1 MRLQASELEKYLG
14 NNDDKLNEICS
25 EKTIQKLNRYKRGDV
40 KESASLIDYL
50 LTQHHENGLSLRQL
64 AKNVGVTATT
74 IIRIFH
80 TYELPTLTHAEAVRA
95 MLYDRW
101 QDPKFRKRNAEAVRQ
116 TEKTPVRGH
125 RRDINLN
132 ADSMMEANLA
142 RIFLYCGRIFS
153 HKIIVTLKVDKNHRE
168 LFDSDET
175 NITFDFAVQNQT
187 GKLRIYEVASN
198 FYTNESQIA
207 KLEMALQQHPS
218 VDFRFISPDKYK
230 RLERYFKTKI
240 ENSPHFSGWET
251 TKSNLKKNPER
262 YGHIGNSSA

>member
-95 MLYDRW
+95 NWQDHEFRERHAEAVRAMLYDRW

-153 HKIIVTLKVDKNHRE
+153 HKIIVPLKVDKNH
-168 LFDSDET
+168 
-175 NITFDFAVQNQT
+175 
-187 GKLRIYEVASN
+187 
-198 FYTNESQIA
+198 
-207 KLEMALQQHPS
+207 
-218 VDFRFISPDKYK
+218 
-230 RLERYFKTKI
+230 
-240 ENSPHFSGWET
+240 
-251 TKSNLKKNPER
+251 
-262 YGHIGNSSA
+262 

>member
-95 MLYDRW
+95 NW
-101 QDPKFRKRNAEAVRQ
+101 QDHEFRERHAEAVRANWQ
-116 TEKTPVRGH
+116 DHEFRERHAEAVRANWQDH
-125 RRDINLN
+125 EFRERH
-132 ADSMMEANLA
+132 AEAVRA
-142 RIFLYCGRIFS
+142 
-153 HKIIVTLKVDKNHRE
+153 
-168 LFDSDET
+168 
-175 NITFDFAVQNQT
+175 
-187 GKLRIYEVASN
+187 
-198 FYTNESQIA
+198 
-207 KLEMALQQHPS
+207 M
-218 VDFRFISPDKYK
+218 
-230 RLERYFKTKI
+230 
-240 ENSPHFSGWET
+240 
-251 TKSNLKKNPER
+251 
-262 YGHIGNSSA
+262 